1 MVTIWSKI
9 KLKKKY
15 EYYNQGKNNS
25 FENILLEVINQ
36 STIESDNNQTKEI
49 IQSYQSLAGYYLEL
63 VDKAKTDREREE
75 LYGKVDQFLN
85 EVNSRDRLN
94 SQNFAIRGV
103 LYLKKNEIEHAIN
116 QFETSLES
124 NNKNIN
130 ALLGLA
136 RIKFNQGLEK
146 EILLKEKLED
156 EKKSEDEIHKLT
168 ESSKD
173 HFRESL
179 SKYEQVLKLNLKTN
193 TNLVRL
199 GMGLCNFKLGNIEK
213 AKMCFER
220 VLKFEENANALASL
234 AIIELNELKKESNKS
249 EKIKTAMDY
258 IQRAYKVD
266 KNNPI
271 VLNQLSNHFYHRQDY
286 KKSEQYAQK
295 AIENTNSEQIKVESN
310 FYIARSYHV
319 QNEYD
324 KAFMYYN
331 QISQTKKDFDFG
343 IFGMSQI
350 YIYKGEY
357 DESIRILKIL
367 LKNKNDYDIH
377 KLLGKIFLL
386 KI

>member
-1 MVTIWSKI
+1 
-9 KLKKKY
+9 
-15 EYYNQGKNNS
+15 
-25 FENILLEVINQ
+25 
-36 STIESDNNQTKEI
+36 
-49 IQSYQSLAGYYLEL
+49 
-63 VDKAKTDREREE
+63 
-75 LYGKVDQFLN
+75 
-85 EVNSRDRLN
+85 
-94 SQNFAIRGV
+94 
-103 LYLKKNEIEHAIN
+103 
-116 QFETSLES
+116 
-124 NNKNIN
+124 
-130 ALLGLA
+130 LLGLA